1 MYKRQSLTQQLFSLD
16 ADWAK
21 ANNIDWLSYRNFSA
35 HLVER
40 SNEWGE
46 KYLPLGTIENNVFDE
61 KGKVITTLD
70 KLADESIQ
78 QTERIFE
85 FKEAYVNTRNWG
97 KVKIKSVKYINRE
110 IHEQKFI
117 TLDAQNI
124 TKAILKDALSGEI
137 ILFFKEK

>member
-1 MYKRQSLTQQLFSLD
+1 M
-16 ADWAK
+16 
-21 ANNIDWLSYRNFSA
+21 
-35 HLVER
+35 
-40 SNEWGE
+40 
-46 KYLPLGTIENNVFDE
+46 GTIENNVFDE